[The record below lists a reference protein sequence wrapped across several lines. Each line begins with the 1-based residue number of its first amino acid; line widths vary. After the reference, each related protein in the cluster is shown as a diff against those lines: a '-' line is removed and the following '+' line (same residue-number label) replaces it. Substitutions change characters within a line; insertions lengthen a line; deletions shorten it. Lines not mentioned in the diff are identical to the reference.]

1 MILWLAGIWLCVE
14 VCPDSLSGKIQNRA
28 KCGPVSRSVI
38 LVDDYVNLWIICF
51 WHKSNKKPVW
61 FRGLRI
67 HLLEL
72 SFLHISYLLLIW
84 KPFGCRTTK
93 LLSQKRHHLA
103 IFCISFLWQRGT
115 RPEKRRDYY
124 LKKSPSSGILH
135 QLHCQWMLWF
145 RLNYSQ
151 EKNKKTLVF
160 CYHNC
165 SNVLWEKIVLVWG

>member
-103 IFCISFLWQRGT
+103 IFCISFLWQKGT
-115 RPEKRRDYY
+115 CPEKRRDYY
-124 LKKSPSSGILH
+124 LKKSHLEVFCINRTTIGCYDFIQITSCWI
-135 QLHCQWMLWF
+135 WMLSA
-145 RLNYSQ
+145 L
-151 EKNKKTLVF
+151 
-160 CYHNC
+160 H
-165 SNVLWEKIVLVWG
+165 